1 MQGRSWKAALTLV
14 AGLGLG
20 FSVITNTVTLADDTT
35 TAPQPTKATAKPKG
49 SPIHSVRVELRIA
62 GLGAKGCEVELKPAH
77 RGCSFE
83 TVKKH
88 VDRRGELVVVINEI
102 KVLNADR
109 DCTFAINIKEPG
121 HADRSERRGLRL
133 SKTGGDTPT
142 LSCFLNS
149 PSKIARANETAD
161 TKRE

>member
-14 AGLGLG
+14 AGFGLS
-20 FSVITNTVTLADDTT
+20 FFEIATSETLADE
-35 TAPQPTKATAKPKG
+35 TAVAPRSSQANSKTAG
-49 SPIHSVRVELRIA
+49 SPLHRVKVELRIA
-62 GLGAKGCEVELKPAH
+62 GLGAKGCDVELKPAH

-88 VDRRGELVVVINEI
+88 VDRKGELVVVVNEI
-102 KVLNADR
+102 KVRNADR
-109 DCTFAINIKEPG
+109 DCTFTITIKEPG

-133 SKTGGDTPT
+133 SKMGGETQS
-142 LSCFLNS
+142 LSCFLSS